1 MLVRGR
7 SVADWTRYL
16 LVSHG
21 DENRMQLAAQELS
34 KLGFAVMVMD
44 GVALEPGQSVAEIA
58 PVRRIPPTEPT
69 PLSLTGDDAEFVI
82 GPVRI
87 DVPGRRL
94 YVGSQLIDV
103 TTSEFGLCEYLIRN
117 RNRVVD
123 KPELMRHLRGSDQYN
138 PNVIEAIV
146 STLRR
151 KLGADASA
159 IIETVRGVGYIVRYD
174 TEPA

>member
-1 MLVRGR
+1 M
-7 SVADWTRYL
+7 ADWTRYL

-34 KLGFAVMVMD
+34 KLGFEVMVMD

-58 PVRRIPPTEPT
+58 PVRRLAPTEPT
-69 PLSLTGDDAEFVI
+69 PLSLGGDDAEVSI
-82 GPVRI
+82 GPLRI

-94 YVGSQLIDV
+94 YVASDLIDV
-103 TTSEFGLCEYLIRN
+103 TSSEFSLCEYLVRN

-123 KPELMRHLRGSDQYN
+123 KPELMRHLRGSDHYS

-146 STLRR
+146 SNLRR
-151 KLGADASA
+151 KLGTEASA
-159 IIETVRGVGYIVRYD
+159 MIETVRGVGYIVRSD
-174 TEPA
+174 PEPT

>member
-1 MLVRGR
+1 
-7 SVADWTRYL
+7 VADWTRYL

-21 DENRMQLAAQELS
+21 DENRIQLAAQELS
-34 KLGFAVMVMD
+34 KLGFEVMVMD

-58 PVRRIPPTEPT
+58 PVRRIPPTEPG
-69 PLSLTGDDAEFVI
+69 PLSLVGNDAELSS

-94 YVGSQLIDV
+94 YVGSELIDV
-103 TTSEFGLCEYLIRN
+103 TTSEFSLCEYLMRN
-117 RNRVVD
+117 RNRVID
-123 KPELMRHLRGSDQYN
+123 KPELMRHLRGSDQYS

-159 IIETVRGVGYIVRYD
+159 MIETVRGVGYIVRSD
-174 TEPA
+174 TVPT